1 MKTIITSTENQIEA
15 PLDLRFGRCSWFCL
29 YDHDTAQA
37 EFIKNEFSDARGGA
51 GTKVAELMLNLGA
64 DRIISG
70 DFGPKAKELL
80 DKFKIQLIKMDDDH
94 KTIREIITSFK

>member
-1 MKTIITSTENQIEA
+1 M
-15 PLDLRFGRCSWFCL
+15 DLRFGRCAWFCL
-29 YDHDTAQA
+29 YDHDTRKAN
-37 EFIKNEFSDARGGA
+37 FVKNEFKDAHGGA

-80 DKFKIQLIKMDDDH
+80 DKFNIQLIKMDDDH
-94 KTIREIITSFK
+94 KTVKEIIASFK